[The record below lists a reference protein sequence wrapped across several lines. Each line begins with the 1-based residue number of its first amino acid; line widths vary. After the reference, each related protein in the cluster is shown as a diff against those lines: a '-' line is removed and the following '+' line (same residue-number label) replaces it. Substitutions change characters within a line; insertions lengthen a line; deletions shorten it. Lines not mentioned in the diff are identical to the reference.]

1 MREQCALGEAPSLT
15 HAQMNHR
22 NVHTEERLL
31 ATQPRIHARTQ
42 ARTTPCASSTAKAWA
57 NTQARKH
64 ARTRRTRPAAHA
76 SARID
81 RPARRRSRR
90 ASPHGARASRSRAPP
105 QAAAGCTRRAHYEDD
120 DGPTAYE
127 HGEEACWS
135 PASSTPSPFL
145 GTNTHARGERPSFA
159 QHENICALI
168 WPSLRKDRSVLCV
181 QHGLGGEV
189 GGLACV
195 GVCSLRAQRTA
206 RMECKKEQ

>member
-81 RPARRRSRR
+81 LR
-90 ASPHGARASRSRAPP
+90 
-105 QAAAGCTRRAHYEDD
+105 
-120 DGPTAYE
+120 DG
-127 HGEEACWS
+127 
-135 PASSTPSPFL
+135 
-145 GTNTHARGERPSFA
+145 
-159 QHENICALI
+159 
-168 WPSLRKDRSVLCV
+168 DRIELF
-181 QHGLGGEV
+181 
-189 GGLACV
+189 
-195 GVCSLRAQRTA
+195 RTA
-206 RMECKKEQ
+206 RVLRVPALLRKLLLAAPVVRITKMMTGQRRMSTVKKHAGAPLLAPRAPSLVRTHTPEANGRTLRNTKAHLRIH